1 MRKGIKSRDEELI
14 TMSRPKSVTAEA
26 YRSLR
31 TNLDFMSPDNPLR
44 SILFTSSGTK
54 EGKSKTISNLAI
66 SMAQAGKK
74 TVLLDCDLRKP
85 MLHRFFNLPNY
96 EGLSSVLTDEITSE
110 EALRG
115 GEVEN
120 LQIITSGIIPPNPA
134 ELLGSK
140 RMGNLLQK
148 LSERFEMVLLDTPP
162 VIAVADAVILG
173 GKVDGVIL
181 VVASHQTHRE
191 MLSKAYE
198 TLKKGQVNIIGAI
211 LNKYPLPTRKGYYY
225 DYYQY

>member
-1 MRKGIKSRDEELI
+1 MRKGIRDREEELL
-14 TMSRPKSVTAEA
+14 TMSQPKSVTAEA

-31 TNLDFMSPDNPLR
+31 TNLDFLSPDNPLKT
-44 SILFTSSGTK
+44 IIFTSSGTK

-85 MLHRFFNLPNY
+85 MLHRFFTMPNY
-96 EGLSSVLTDEITSE
+96 EGLSSLLTNEITSE
-110 EALRG
+110 EALRQT
-115 GEVEN
+115 EIEN
-120 LQIITSGIIPPNPA
+120 LQIITSGLIPPNPA
-134 ELLGSK
+134 ELLGSQ
-140 RMGNLLQK
+140 RMGALLEELKEKFQI
-148 LSERFEMVLLDTPP
+148 VLLDTPP

-173 GKVDGVIL
+173 GKVDGVVL

-191 MLSKAYE
+191 MLNKAYGI
-198 TLKKGQVNIIGAI
+198 LKKGKVNLIGAI
-211 LNKYPLPTRKGYYY
+211 LNKYPLPSQKSYYY